1 MEFLLYLS
9 PMFEALCWICG
20 FVVLG
25 GTAASIIF
33 YTSYTEIVYDENP
46 STKSLE
52 EQYYKNSKFFAKVAV
67 VCAVLFIL
75 STPLA
80 SIGST
85 YKSVLLYKGI
95 TSENVEKI
103 ADSTTRII
111 EMAEKYVEQ
120 KVKKET
126 K

>member
-9 PMFEALCWICG
+9 PMFFAVFFLSIAG
-20 FVVLG
+20 VVGCLI
-25 GTAASIIF
+25 ASIIF
-33 YTSYTEIVYDENP
+33 YVSYV
-46 STKSLE
+46 E
-52 EQYYKNSKFFAKVAV
+52 ERDRYNRDYKEEAFLKNSKFFAKVMV
-67 VCAVLFIL
+67 VCIVSVIL
-75 STPLA
+75 SAPIA
-80 SIGST
+80 HIDST

-111 EMAEKYVEQ
+111 KMAEKYVEQ
-120 KVKKET
+120 KVKKE